1 MQSILTILEIVPNIE
16 LARTWPAS
24 WTIMMRMTSKSM
36 RDAIDKAKL
45 PATVSLI
52 WPKYRKNIL
61 KINRIFELI
70 NIINLNIKCF
80 DFESDFNFECD
91 ESIEYDEERHEHK
104 QIVKIVEEVE
114 IDNEESIEYDESIE
128 YEEDKLLILFDMF
141 SLNEGITVLSLEYCD
156 LKNNSLKFL
165 TKLQNLSKLD
175 LKGNNFSLSS
185 EFIEVVMMLPK
196 LVSLNLDLN
205 ENFNKKGCVISQ
217 LSHDQF
223 LHLEELSLNHC
234 NIACGSYDILK
245 LIQICPKLVRLNLD
259 NNGLNEEWMKRLE
272 QALRYCPDLAY
283 LDLKCNYI
291 NDVGNL
297 LNSHKLVNLKLSNSH

>member
-1 MQSILTILEIVPNIE
+1 MQSILEIVPNIE
-16 LARTWPAS
+16 LARTWPS
-24 WTIMMRMTSKSM
+24 KMTIMMRMTSKIM

-45 PATVSLI
+45 PATISLI

-61 KINRIFELI
+61 KINKIFELI

-80 DFESDFNFECD
+80 DFESDFESNFNFECD
-91 ESIEYDEERHEHK
+91 ESIEYDEERHEDK

-141 SLNEGITVLSLEYCD
+141 SLNEGITVLNLEYCD
-156 LKNNSLKFL
+156 LKNNSLKFF
-165 TKLQNLSKLD
+165 TKLQNLSKLN
-175 LKGNNFSLSS
+175 LKGNNFSWSL
-185 EFIEVVMMLPK
+185 EFIELLLMLPK
-196 LVSLNLDLN
+196 LVCLNLDFN

-245 LIQICPKLVRLNLD
+245 LIQICPKLVRLNLE

-272 QALRYCPDLAY
+272 QALSHCPDLAY
-283 LDLKCNYI
+283 LDLNCNYI

-297 LNSHKLVNLKLSNSH
+297 INLEIVNIIDVLLS